1 MTQPLNEFISTIRLA
16 ESIEQERFL
25 IATEQAHIRA
35 YLRNCDST
43 IRPRI
48 IMKLLFLEILG
59 HNNAWCQMEV
69 LTLMS
74 EEQFSFKRLGY
85 IAGAILLDETSDL
98 TVLVTQTLLKDL
110 QSNDPNIQCLA
121 LAFIANVGSPEVCR
135 AVAATVQKTIE
146 TQNSA
151 VMKRAGMAIVHIVRN
166 NPDLA
171 ETFKNSVQKLLNH
184 TNHGVVLS
192 GMNMVISLIQVE
204 PRLAKL
210 WSQFAGPFT
219 RILKSLSTTRG
230 TREFTYGVFNDPYM
244 QIKAMLALTLLK
256 KPSDELDSILQSIVS
271 STETR
276 RNTGR
281 AVLYQAVELVVAVSQ
296 TPSLRGLAFNQ
307 VGRLL
312 SMKDP
317 NVLYSALSVFA
328 RVLYTERDIINRGS
342 VDTQALQRY
351 KKHIVRCLDHR
362 DPSIRRRALDV
373 VSALIDENNVET
385 LVPEIITFV
394 RLADNDF
401 RCELITKIYAATQR
415 FAPNKE
421 WNFDTVHQLLVDSG
435 NYVSAEIITDFCDF
449 ITKSPEIQQ
458 HAVKQL
464 TASMIQ
470 FTDNQALM
478 QVSAYVVG
486 EFAMADNGAFDNL
499 KQIVALPQTTNETKF
514 YIIMAIGKLA
524 ARLGKRQE
532 AAELMDQLRTSND
545 IEVQQ
550 RAGEVGNILR
560 LDGLCEEFLAPVST
574 PSSEEAPHPTAI
586 TTMGGGK
593 QENLDAML
601 IDVVGGGSSTPANT
615 AQNAVAD
622 LLGTGAPAA
631 APQQQQAPHDD
642 LLDILGPSKPATTST
657 AINAAADLL
666 SMPPAQPQQQQQQQ
680 APMAPL
686 PPPPGMSEVMKTNDF
701 VIYGQ
706 TKANPQN
713 PQQIALRIVV
723 ISHAPKEL
731 TEFKLEYNIARGWK
745 LMVQPPDGNK
755 LAPVGGKPISQT
767 LFLLNEVGAPFGL
780 QIRTNYRYGSQPL
793 TETGTLRMLI

>member
-16 ESIEQERFL
+16 DSIEQERFL

-35 YLRNCDST
+35 YLRSCDST

-48 IMKLLFLEILG
+48 ILKLLFLEIIG
-59 HNNAWCQMEV
+59 HNNPWGQMECI
-69 LTLMS
+69 TLMS
-74 EEQFSFKRLGY
+74 EEQFSFKRIGY
-85 IAGAILLDETSDL
+85 IAGAILIDESSDL

-110 QSNDPNIQCLA
+110 QSSDPNIQCLA

-146 TQNSA
+146 TQNSS
-151 VMKRAGMAIVHIVRN
+151 VMKRAGMAIVRIVRK

-192 GMNMVISLIQVE
+192 GMNMVISLIEIE

-210 WSQFAGPFT
+210 WSQFSGPFT

-244 QIKAMLALTLLK
+244 QIKAMHALALLK
-256 KPSDELDSILQSIVS
+256 KPSDELDTILQSIVS

-281 AVLYQAVELVVAVSQ
+281 AVLYQAVELVVAISQ

-342 VDTQALQRY
+342 IDTQALQRY
-351 KKHIVRCLDHR
+351 KKHIVKCLDHR

-373 VSALIDENNVET
+373 ISALIDESNVET
-385 LVPEIITFV
+385 LVPEILTFV

-401 RCELITKIYAATQR
+401 RCELISKIYSATQR
-415 FAPNKE
+415 FAPNKQ

-435 NYVSAEIITDFCDF
+435 NYVSAEIITDFCDL

-478 QVSAYVVG
+478 QVSSYVVG
-486 EFAMADNGAFDNL
+486 EFAVTDNGAFDNL
-499 KQIVALPQTTNETKF
+499 KQIVSLPQTTSETKF
-514 YIIMAIGKLA
+514 YIIMALGKLA
-524 ARLGKRQE
+524 ARLGRRPE
-532 AAELMDQLRTSND
+532 TAELMDQLMTSND

-550 RAGEVGNILR
+550 RAGEMANILR
-560 LDGLCEEFLAPVST
+560 MDGLCEEFLAPISV
-574 PSSEEAPHPTAI
+574 PSAEETAQAAAI
-586 TTMGGGK
+586 QK
-593 QENLDAML
+593 PSDKPAENLDNILLNVINSPAPTP
-601 IDVVGGGSSTPANT
+601 SNSTDLLNSAAPT
-615 AQNAVAD
+615 TQSKSVDLLAD
-622 LLGTGAPAA
+622 LLGGPAA
-631 APQQQQAPHDD
+631 APTAPVQSSN
-642 LLDILGPSKPATTST
+642 P
-657 AINAAADLL
+657 ADLL
-666 SMPPAQPQQQQQQQ
+666 LGKPAAAPVAQ
-680 APMAPL
+680 APVQQPAAPKMAPL
-686 PPPPGMSEVMKTNDF
+686 PQPPGMSEVMRVNDF

-706 TKANPQN
+706 SKANPSN
-713 PQQIALRIVV
+713 PNQIAFRVAV
-723 ISHAPKEL
+723 ISYSPKEL
-731 TEFKLEYNIARGWK
+731 TDFKLEYNVARGWK
-745 LMVQPPDGNK
+745 IMIQPADGNR
-755 LAPVGGKPISQT
+755 LQPMGGRPIQQT
-767 LFLLNEVGAPFGL
+767 LYLLNENGAPFGL
-780 QIRTNYRYGSQPL
+780 QIRANYKFGSQPL
-793 TETGTLRMLI
+793 TETGTLRKLI

>member
-1 MTQPLNEFISTIRLA
+1 
-16 ESIEQERFL
+16 
-25 IATEQAHIRA
+25 
-35 YLRNCDST
+35 
-43 IRPRI
+43 
-48 IMKLLFLEILG
+48 
-59 HNNAWCQMEV
+59 
-69 LTLMS
+69 MS
-74 EEQFSFKRLGY
+74 EEQFSFKRIGY
-85 IAGAILLDETSDL
+85 IAGSILIDESSDL

-110 QSNDPNIQCLA
+110 QSSDPNIQSLA

-146 TQNSA
+146 TQNSS
-151 VMKRAGMAIVHIVRN
+151 VMKRAGMAIVRIVRK

-192 GMNMVISLIQVE
+192 GMNMVISLIKIE

-210 WSQFAGPFT
+210 WNQFSGPFT

-244 QIKAMLALTLLK
+244 QIKAMHALELLK
-256 KPSDELDSILQSIVS
+256 KPSEELDTILQSIVS

-281 AVLYQAVELVVAVSQ
+281 AVLYQAVELVVAISQ

-342 VDTQALQRY
+342 IDTQALQRY
-351 KKHIVRCLDHR
+351 KKHIVKCLDHR

-373 VSALIDENNVET
+373 VSALIDESNVET
-385 LVPEIITFV
+385 LVPEILTFV

-401 RCELITKIYAATQR
+401 RCELISKIYSATQR
-415 FAPNKE
+415 FAPNKQ

-435 NYVSAEIITDFCDF
+435 NYVSAEIITDFCDL

-478 QVSAYVVG
+478 QVSAFVVG
-486 EFAMADNGAFDNL
+486 EFAVADNGAFENL
-499 KQIVALPQTTNETKF
+499 KQIVSLPQTTSETKF
-514 YIIMAIGKLA
+514 YIIMALGKLA
-524 ARLGKRQE
+524 ARLGRRPE
-532 AAELMDQLRTSND
+532 TAELMDQLKKSND

-550 RAGEVGNILR
+550 RAGEMANILR
-560 LDGLCEEFLAPVST
+560 IDGLCEEFLAPIAV
-574 PSSEEAPHPTAI
+574 PSDETAQTATI
-586 TTMGGGK
+586 QK
-593 QENLDAML
+593 PSDKPAENLDNILLNVIGAPSTTSSNASTDL
-601 IDVVGGGSSTPANT
+601 LGTSTPA
-615 AQNAVAD
+615 APSKPVDLLAD
-622 LLGTGAPAA
+622 LLGGSSAPTPAPAA
-631 APQQQQAPHDD
+631 ASNPANLLLGTPNPKPVTPEPVQQPAAP
-642 LLDILGPSKPATTST
+642 K
-657 AINAAADLL
+657 
-666 SMPPAQPQQQQQQQ
+666 
-680 APMAPL
+680 MAPL
-686 PPPPGMSEVMKTNDF
+686 PAPPGMTEIMRVNDF
-701 VIYGQ
+701 VIYAQ
-706 TKANPQN
+706 SRANPSN
-713 PQQIALRIVV
+713 PNQIALRIAV
-723 ISHAPKEL
+723 ISYSPKEL
-731 TEFKLEYNIARGWK
+731 ADFKLEYNIARGWK
-745 LMVQPPDGNK
+745 IMVQPADGNK
-755 LAPVGGKPISQT
+755 LPPMGGRPIQQT
-767 LFLLNEVGAPFGL
+767 LYLLNEVGAPFGL
-780 QIRTNYRYGSQPL
+780 QIRANYRFGSQPL
-793 TETGTLRMLI
+793 TETGTLRKLI